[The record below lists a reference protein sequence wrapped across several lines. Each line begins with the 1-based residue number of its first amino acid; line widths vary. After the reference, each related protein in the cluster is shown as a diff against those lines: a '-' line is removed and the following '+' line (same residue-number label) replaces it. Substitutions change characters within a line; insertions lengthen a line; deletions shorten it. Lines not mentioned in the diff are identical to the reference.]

1 MKLRIGHLIVCI
13 LIFSGQALIGQKTTL
28 SLISDPEI
36 KFKKSFNSPK
46 TAETYLKNKLL
57 DLKKKGFSEASI
69 DSIRSDSGSL
79 KAYFHIGS
87 HYTWSSLILD
97 SVPFEISSALST
109 KVRNIEGKPFYA
121 VESRK
126 IGETI
131 VSYYENVGYP
141 FAKVVYDSVLIE
153 NNQVQERIIL
163 NKGPMIMIDSISLK
177 GLTKINPYIVYQLI
191 GIKPESLY
199 SEKKIQKI
207 VPSLKNIAYLD
218 VLRPPEFYF
227 TENKNILFLYLKE
240 RKRNRFSG
248 ILGFQND
255 PVDDKLMLTGDLA
268 LGLNNVF
275 KQGEWINF
283 NWNRFQDASQKL
295 FVNIG
300 FPYLFK
306 TPVGIEGGLNLFKQ
320 DSTYID
326 VLLEGRLLFSMNNKS
341 RFELSVSSR
350 QTNRLTES
358 VSATSSLANV
368 SLINYSLGIRHRSF
382 DNFFNPRKGF
392 GAIANATI
400 GNKTVSNL
408 SEVDTVASNPIQYQT
423 TVNLSY
429 FIPTFK
435 KQTLGLLFKGG
446 AIFNNYIY
454 QNEMFRLGGLTTIR
468 GFNDESIYA
477 SQYGIG
483 SIEYRYLYEQ
493 NANLRL
499 FSDIGL
505 IKNQGFS
512 PDFNLYIGFGI
523 GASIETKAGI
533 FNIDYAMGKQENQTL
548 LISDAKVH
556 IGYVNNF

>member
-1 MKLRIGHLIVCI
+1 MKLRIWHLIVCV
-13 LIFSGQALIGQKTTL
+13 LIFSGQELIGQKTDL

-46 TAETYLKNKLL
+46 SAETYLKNKLL
-57 DLKKKGFSEASI
+57 ALKKKGFSEASI
-69 DSIRSDSGSL
+69 DSVQSDSGSI

-87 HYTWSSLILD
+87 QYKWSSLVLD
-97 SVPFEISSALST
+97 SVPFEISSSLST

-141 FAKVVYDSVLIE
+141 FAKVLYDSVLIE
-153 NNQVQERIIL
+153 DNKVQERITL

-177 GLTKINPYIVYQLI
+177 GLTKINPYVVYQLI

-227 TENKNILFLYLKE
+227 TANKNILFLYLKE

-248 ILGFQND
+248 ILGFQNN

-306 TPVGIEGGLNLFKQ
+306 TPVGVEGGLNLFKQ

-392 GAIANATI
+392 GAIANVTI
-400 GNKTVSNL
+400 GNKSVSNL

-423 TVNLSY
+423 MVNLSY

-483 SIEYRYLYEQ
+483 SVEYRYLYEQ